1 MWGMDTR
8 ISTRSLETNLLIET
22 VLITSIDSFR
32 SIENSAHVW
41 LVLNIQL
48 LACMLHYLQAANTCT
63 WSMSIR
69 LCGYVCIGQIIV
81 LNVGLKKLVF
91 ERDKSM
97 I

>member
-1 MWGMDTR
+1 MWGTDTR
-8 ISTRSLETNLLIET
+8 ISTRSLETNLLIEI

-48 LACMLHYLQAANTCT
+48 LACMLHYPQAANTCT
-63 WSMSIR
+63 WSISIR

>member
-1 MWGMDTR
+1 MA
-8 ISTRSLETNLLIET
+8 RSQVFFLKP
-22 VLITSIDSFR
+22 
-32 SIENSAHVW
+32 

-48 LACMLHYLQAANTCT
+48 LACMLHYPQAANTCT